1 MNGQTSPWRLPPAA
15 VALSELIRAMAAP
28 TLAATTRP
36 TSPDR
41 VALRAVDGLISGGT
55 PELPKPIIDWLAH
68 AILLHG
74 VPFEY
79 IVPDGRLLPKEA
91 IRFFYVD
98 INWQRRLI
106 DGAVSVGLSS
116 SADEIATMAAIES
129 AVEQALRAT
138 ARVRPAQRGAAA
150 LAAANDDET
159 VGPITGLLLRSAAV
173 SGWPGIEITAY
184 ANENATGALRPLR
197 IDRVAD
203 DVLICVF
210 DGLPERVDFL
220 QPPEALRFGVRP
232 NAGTYI
238 TFLRGLGYGA
248 YTGPGVQIPDVQAT
262 LTMRGGTAKP
272 GVLDV
277 AASALTVGE
286 KLKALNALDP
296 ANTFTAAEFAVQM
309 VRAAG
314 MQPFLWSVPEPSA
327 DADANGTE

>member
-1 MNGQTSPWRLPPAA
+1 MNGQTSPWRQPPAA
-15 VALSELIRAMAAP
+15 VALSELIEAMAAP
-28 TLAATTRP
+28 SLGTTRR

-41 VALRAVDGLISGGT
+41 VAFQAAEGLSASAT
-55 PELPKPIIDWLAH
+55 PVLPKPIIEWLAH

-79 IVPDGRLLPKEA
+79 IVPDARLLPKES

-116 SADEIATMAAIES
+116 TADEIATMAAIEA
-129 AVEQALRAT
+129 AVEEALRAT
-138 ARVRPAQRGAAA
+138 ARVRPAQRGAAF
-150 LAAANDDET
+150 LAAATDAET

-184 ANENATGALRPLR
+184 ANEAATGALRPLR
-197 IDRVAD
+197 IDRVSD
-203 DVLICVF
+203 DVLICLF
-210 DGLPERVDFL
+210 DGLPRRVDFL

-232 NAGTYI
+232 DAGAFI

-248 YTGPGVQIPDVQAT
+248 YPEPGVQIPDVQAT

-277 AASALTVGE
+277 AASARTVGD
-286 KLKALNALDP
+286 KLKELGALDP
-296 ANTFTAAEFAVQM
+296 ADTFTSAEFAVQM

-327 DADANGTE
+327 DVDGTTEPS

>member
-1 MNGQTSPWRLPPAA
+1 MNDQPPPRRLPPAA
-15 VALSELIRAMAAP
+15 AALSELIEAMAAP
-28 TLAATTRP
+28 TLAAPSPR

-41 VALRAVDGLISGGT
+41 VAFQAADGLGSGDP

-74 VPFEY
+74 MPFEY
-79 IVPDGRLLPKEA
+79 IVPDPRLLPKEA

-116 SADEIATMAAIES
+116 SADAIATMAAIEA

-150 LAAANDDET
+150 LAAAEDDET

-197 IDRVAD
+197 IDRVSA
-203 DVLICVF
+203 DVLICLF
-210 DGLPERVDFL
+210 DGLPKRVDFL

-232 NAGTYI
+232 DAGTYI

-248 YTGPGVQIPDVQAT
+248 YTDPGVQIPDIQAT

-277 AASALTVGE
+277 AASARTVGE
-286 KLKALNALDP
+286 KLKDLKALDP
-296 ANTFTAAEFAVQM
+296 ADTFTAAEFAVQM

-314 MQPFLWSVPEPSA
+314 MQPFLWSVAGTP
-327 DADANGTE
+327 ADANGTE